1 MASSLGVDEVAAEAC
16 RCRRRV
22 VHTSEGLKQT
32 RGNAKTNRGK
42 EKISENLGPGGS
54 TAAGFSARI
63 FLRFWAPKLPRIH
76 GEMAKLRLGNANKG
90 GGGPKA
96 TDPWTKTTKNATNRQ
111 IGSNQGKA
119 IFGGNFRISQ
129 KRRKIWWI
137 LVETQ
142 NKSVS
147 T

>member
-1 MASSLGVDEVAAEAC
+1 V
-16 RCRRRV
+16 
-22 VHTSEGLKQT
+22 
-32 RGNAKTNRGK
+32 
-42 EKISENLGPGGS
+42 
-54 TAAGFSARI
+54 
-63 FLRFWAPKLPRIH
+63 RFWDTKLPRIR
-76 GEMAKLRLGNANKG
+76 GKLAKLRLGNANKG

>member
-1 MASSLGVDEVAAEAC
+1 LTRNWAEI
-16 RCRRRV
+16 
-22 VHTSEGLKQT
+22 GLENP
-32 RGNAKTNRGK
+32 RIRGK
-42 EKISENLGPGGS
+42 L
-54 TAAGFSARI
+54 
-63 FLRFWAPKLPRIH
+63 
-76 GEMAKLRLGNANKG
+76 AKLRLGNANKG

-142 NKSVS
+142 IKSVS